1 MKWKLHEDEASQA
14 PKDEV
19 DHEADDLNQ
28 GPGVMIMDR
37 TSIKIKNDTTTMISN
52 LAEKRAV
59 REDETHEKQMA
70 RETGEREE
78 CHN

>member
-1 MKWKLHEDEASQA
+1 
-14 PKDEV
+14 
-19 DHEADDLNQ
+19 
-28 GPGVMIMDR
+28 MIMDR

-52 LAEKRAV
+52 LAEKRVV
-59 REDETHEKQMA
+59 REAETHEKQMA